1 MNSDLEMNLG
11 TFTLY
16 FLGYDHSGGKE
27 TAEEK
32 KESRFN
38 REGTDIYFAL
48 LHLPRAR
55 LIQRTQRQA
64 GTRPLA
70 YRRYQMAFR

>member
-1 MNSDLEMNLG
+1 MIFFLVCSFEVSSDGRMNSDSEMNLG

-38 REGTDIYFAL
+38 REGKERL
-48 LHLPRAR
+48 LIL
-55 LIQRTQRQA
+55 LD
-64 GTRPLA
+64 GL
-70 YRRYQMAFR
+70 

>member
-16 FLGYDHSGGKE
+16 FLGYVHSGGKE

-38 REGTDIYFAL
+38 REGKERL
-48 LHLPRAR
+48 LIL
-55 LIQRTQRQA
+55 LD
-64 GTRPLA
+64 GL
-70 YRRYQMAFR
+70 